1 MLIHAYLDT
10 ANSDRNRSELK
21 TAFETFALRK
31 GHRIKAFYNDQQL
44 PQSRSSLFR
53 LLRDKGVAIAS
64 QSELA
69 SPPPQHEPYKELF
82 RLLGKARPGDVLL
95 IETAALLGKLP
106 GDEWQRFRQRI
117 SQRKIRVVT
126 LDVEAS
132 WVMVTSESAMA
143 PIAEQLTAMLLDT
156 LEAAPRTDGGEK
168 RDQRDRHLDGIARAK
183 AKGKYKGRPINHKKH
198 EQILTLLNEGYSWS
212 EVCAET
218 GASRSTVAR
227 VVKSRS

>member
-10 ANSDRNRSELK
+10 AAPDGSRSELK
-21 TAFETFALRK
+21 VAFETFALRK

-95 IETAALLGKLP
+95 IETAALLGKLSEE
-106 GDEWQRFRQRI
+106 EWQRFRQRV

-156 LEAAPRTDGGEK
+156 LEAAPRADVGV
-168 RDQRDRHLDGIARAK
+168 RQDRHLEGIARAK
-183 AKGKYKGRPINHKKH
+183 ARGKYKGRPINHKKH